1 MDDHDPVLGPV
12 TAHAVLAPPEPAP
25 PPESFDDL
33 VIDLRDDPDAPMP
46 DPAPRAT
53 SEAREAEAADA
64 GATADA
70 DAVLETL
77 DAELQDPAVAVVD
90 ELPAWPIGATGPA
103 IEAVATEVRIAPREG
118 DAAADPAADPTTD
131 PETDPE
137 TDPAAEIEGVG
148 VPAAAS
154 GVLDL
159 LPVVVLPTPMA
170 ADVSPAAVVAWTP
183 TGAGWEHEPAARW
196 RTPQLVGAIL
206 CALLVGLGLGLV
218 VGGRSGSA
226 PEVGPPIA
234 EIRTGSAAAAS
245 AVAASAGSPSPAA
258 RVSVADVAAVPLT
271 GPGTFREPLPVG
283 ARATL
288 RDAERGD
295 LEIVVIGVDR
305 DPWARLKAT
314 NEFNTPAPANLRYVM
329 ATVAVIYHAGS
340 KDKVFDGVSGALA
353 LSAFGSAGREHR
365 DAEYP
370 VVAPQPLDR
379 AADLL
384 DGGSI
389 YGNVVFAVEADSVK
403 VSLRV
408 QRTSCSST
416 CGEVWISLL

>member
-25 PPESFDDL
+25 SPESSDDL
-33 VIDLRDDPDAPMP
+33 VIDLRDDPGAPKP
-46 DPAPRAT
+46 DPATRAT
-53 SEAREAEAADA
+53 SDGREAETVERVEAADA
-64 GATADA
+64 ADSAETA

-77 DAELQDPAVAVVD
+77 DAELQDPAVDVVD
-90 ELPAWPIGATGPA
+90 ELPAWPTGATGPA
-103 IEAVATEVRIAPREG
+103 IEAVATEVRIASPDG
-118 DAAADPAADPTTD
+118 DLETD

-137 TDPAAEIEGVG
+137 AEVDDVAA
-148 VPAAAS
+148 PAAAS
-154 GVLDL
+154 AVPDL
-159 LPVVVLPTPMA
+159 LPVSVLPRAMVVDT
-170 ADVSPAAVVAWTP
+170 SPAAVVAWTP
-183 TGAGWEHEPAARW
+183 TGAAWEHEPAARW

-206 CALLVGLGLGLV
+206 CALLVGLGLGLL

-245 AVAASAGSPSPAA
+245 AVTASAGSAGPAG

-329 ATVAVIYHAGS
+329 ATVAVIYHSGS

-379 AADLL
+379 SADLL
-384 DGGSI
+384 DGGSV
-389 YGNVVFAVEADSVK
+389 YGNVVFAVEADSVQ